1 MDFIQSLG
9 DNVGGFF
16 MLLLLIAIVG
26 VSFFGWGNYFTDGT
40 DITFVPGCFSKILV
54 WGAIITVVYLV
65 AGSQLLGWIV
75 FAAIIYGIY
84 KII

>member
-16 MLLLLIAIVG
+16 MLLVIIAVVG
-26 VSFFGWGNYFTDGT
+26 VSLFGWGNYFTDGSN
-40 DITFVPGCFSKILV
+40 IAFVPGCFSKILI
-54 WGAIITVVYLV
+54 WGIVITVIYLV
-65 AGSQLLGWIV
+65 AGSQLFGWAV
-75 FAAIIYGIY
+75 FAMIIYGVY